1 MGCSNFTVNHARHR
15 LGMPAAPRG
24 RQPRRPEFPLDQRHP
39 SSPVPDNL
47 LALWREYHLTP
58 TPTLRNALIERYAH
72 LVRFAAERMHVK
84 LPAEVD
90 LDDLIS
96 AGTFGLM
103 DAIEKFDLDRGV
115 KFETYCGPRIR
126 GAILDELR
134 SMDFVPR
141 LVRSRSGK
149 LNRAVAA
156 LTAEFDRQPT
166 DEEVRER
173 LNVSPGEFAKIRGDG
188 SAVGVVSLS
197 RKLFE
202 TDSNK
207 DFTEADSL
215 RDPSPSP
222 TAAPEDNDALDRILR
237 GLDRQKQLIVRLY
250 FYQDMRMKEI
260 GRTLGLS
267 ESRVSQILTNLMSQ
281 FRARFTYDQAREL
294 LCA

>member
-1 MGCSNFTVNHARHR
+1 
-15 LGMPAAPRG
+15 
-24 RQPRRPEFPLDQRHP
+24 
-39 SSPVPDNL
+39 
-47 LALWREYHLTP
+47 
-58 TPTLRNALIERYAH
+58 
-72 LVRFAAERMHVK
+72 MHTK
-84 LPAEVD
+84 LPDLVE
-90 LDDLIS
+90 LDDLMS

-115 KFETYCGPRIR
+115 KFETYCARRIR
-126 GAILDELR
+126 GAILDGLR
-134 SMDFVPR
+134 DMDWVPR

-156 LTAEFDRQPT
+156 LTAELDRQPT
-166 DEEVRER
+166 DEEVREF
-173 LNVSPGEFAKIRGDG
+173 LHVSPGEFAKIRGDG

-197 RKLFE
+197 RKWFE

-207 DFTEADSL
+207 DVTEADL
-215 RDPSPSP
+215 LADPSPSP
-222 TAAPEDNDALDRILR
+222 TAAPDDNDTLDRILR
-237 GLDRQKQLIVRLY
+237 GLDRQKQLVVRLY

-281 FRARFTYDQAREL
+281 FRARFTYKQAREL